1 MAQMVYPS
9 AGMAF
14 MDGPNGESR
23 HAGELSCVDSPRT
36 SFAGA
41 FSCEACFV
49 GFYRLD
55 LEVESNGHVSQ
66 RSTTGFDVWELLSDS
81 ELVS

>member
-9 AGMAF
+9 ARVAF
-14 MDGPNGESR
+14 VDGPDGESR
-23 HAGELSCVDSPRT
+23 HAGELSGVDSPRA

-41 FSCEACFV
+41 FGCEARFV
-49 GFYRLD
+49 GFNRLD
-55 LEVESNGHVSQ
+55 LEVERDGHVSQ
-66 RSTTGFDVWELLSDS
+66 RSAAGFDVWELLSDR

>member
-1 MAQMVYPS
+1 MVYPS

-14 MDGPNGESR
+14 MYGPDGERR
-23 HAGELSCVDSPRT
+23 HAGELRRVDSPGT

-55 LEVESNGHVSQ
+55 LEVESDGHVSQ
-66 RSTTGFDVWELLSDS
+66 RSAAGFDVWELLSDR